1 MTSLNS
7 LFSIARDGLQ
17 AQSAGVTVTGQNI
30 TNVNTPGYVRR
41 GVLMQP
47 RQYGGVN
54 VTGVSRSFQRT
65 SHGRLVEE
73 HGRHGAA
80 QVRASALAA
89 VESIVA
95 PGVPTIGDRVN
106 SFFQSLDTLSGA
118 PADRTAR
125 LDVLQRTTALA
136 QQISGTAADLSL
148 QRSDLFS
155 QATGITT
162 EVNDR
167 LTRIASLNLAIARA
181 TGEGD
186 AATDLRDTRDQLVL
200 EVGDRLGARAVED
213 ANGQVTLFAA
223 GTALVEGGHAST
235 LSVSL
240 DAANNLLFQVQ
251 QTGGASTNVT
261 SFVTQG
267 SLGGLRE
274 VRDTDIVQVQTN
286 LDQFAFDLAT
296 AVNGV
301 HSAGFGLDGVTGRP
315 LFTTTAT
322 AVGAARAL
330 TVNAA
335 VAGQPDRLAAAT
347 LASDLPGGN
356 GTAHS
361 TEPSEDCTTENWSA
375 RPTNTYARLLCAA
388 APTPTTPIARDP
400 AVGVDALAT
409 SSVTDSSSA
418 TACGPRPRAPP
429 ARPGPLPLAMGHS
442 TATGHGAVAPG
453 AHTHPT
459 GHACAHTDA
468 PVAAS

>member
-80 QVRASALAA
+80 QLRASALSA

-118 PADRTAR
+118 PADTTAR
-125 LDVLQRTTALA
+125 LDVLQRSTALA
-136 QQISGTAADLSL
+136 QQISGTASDLSL
-148 QRSDLFS
+148 QRSDLFT

-213 ANGQVTLFAA
+213 AKGQVTLFAA
-223 GTALVEGGHAST
+223 GTVLVEGGHAST

-240 DAANNLLFQVQ
+240 DPANNLLFQVQ

-315 LFTTTAT
+315 LFTTSAT

-356 GTAHS
+356 GTA
-361 TEPSEDCTTENWSA
+361 
-375 RPTNTYARLLCAA
+375 RLLANLASRPLGAA
-388 APTPTTPIARDP
+388 GLPPTERYGALSGDVGTRM
-400 AVGVDALAT
+400 AVAESDLQLREDTVLQAANLHE
-409 SSVTDSSSA
+409 SSS
-418 TACGPRPRAPP
+418 GVSLDEEMINLSKFQRAFE
-429 ARPGPLPLAMGHS
+429 AS
-442 TATGHGAVAPG
+442 TRVLRVA
-453 AHTHPT
+453 
-459 GHACAHTDA
+459 DELLDNLIK
-468 PVAAS
+468 SF

>member
-41 GVLMQP
+41 GVLMEP
-47 RQYGGVN
+47 RQYGGVT

-80 QVRASALAA
+80 QLRASALAT
-89 VESIVA
+89 VESIIA

-118 PADRTAR
+118 PADTTAR
-125 LDVLQRTTALA
+125 LDVLQRSTALA
-136 QQISGTAADLSL
+136 QQISGTASDLSL
-148 QRSDLFS
+148 QRSDLFT

-186 AATDLRDTRDQLVL
+186 TATDLRDTRDQLVL

-223 GTALVEGGHAST
+223 GTVLVEGGHAST

-240 DAANNLLFQVQ
+240 DPANNLLFQVQ

-315 LFTTTAT
+315 LFTTSAT

-330 TVNAA
+330 TLNAA
-335 VAGQPDRLAAAT
+335 LAGQPDRLAAAT

-356 GTAHS
+356 GTA
-361 TEPSEDCTTENWSA
+361 
-375 RPTNTYARLLCAA
+375 RLLANLASRPLGAA
-388 APTPTTPIARDP
+388 AIPP
-400 AVGVDALAT
+400 AERYGALSGDVGTRVAVAESDLQLREDTVLQAT
-409 SSVTDSSSA
+409 NLHESSS
-418 TACGPRPRAPP
+418 GVSLDEEMINLSKFQRAFE
-429 ARPGPLPLAMGHS
+429 AS
-442 TATGHGAVAPG
+442 TRVLRVADELLD
-453 AHTHPT
+453 TLIK
-459 GHACAHTDA
+459 
-468 PVAAS
+468 SF

>member
-80 QVRASALAA
+80 QLRASALSA

-118 PADRTAR
+118 PADTTAR
-125 LDVLQRTTALA
+125 LDVLQRSTALA
-136 QQISGTAADLSL
+136 QQISGTASDLSL
-148 QRSDLFS
+148 QRSDLFT

-213 ANGQVTLFAA
+213 AKGQVTLFAA
-223 GTALVEGGHAST
+223 GTVLVEGGHAST

-240 DAANNLLFQVQ
+240 DPANNLLFQVQ
-251 QTGGASTNVT
+251 QTGGAATNVT

-315 LFTTTAT
+315 LFTTSAT

-356 GTAHS
+356 GTA
-361 TEPSEDCTTENWSA
+361 
-375 RPTNTYARLLCAA
+375 RLLANLASRPLGAA
-388 APTPTTPIARDP
+388 GLPPTERYGALSGDVGTRM
-400 AVGVDALAT
+400 AVAESDLQLREDTVLQAANLHE
-409 SSVTDSSSA
+409 SSS
-418 TACGPRPRAPP
+418 GVSLDEEMINLSKFQRAFE
-429 ARPGPLPLAMGHS
+429 AS
-442 TATGHGAVAPG
+442 TRVLRVA
-453 AHTHPT
+453 
-459 GHACAHTDA
+459 DELLDNLIK
-468 PVAAS
+468 SF